1 MMKIKGTHLQIP
13 IGIPNL
19 FQGKLKQTTVI
30 CLKLYSS
37 FFFQNLL
44 ISCQKFP
51 GRKSSL
57 CMTRLRPRIRKIQ
70 IDPINL
76 ILLKNLRQ
84 QSCIHPDKNKIGKL
98 LSCRFQFLS
107 LLQRPKKHTVIHL
120 NSHKISLRMK
130 SCHIHQKTPLPHTNF
145 QKKRSLHS
153 KNLIPLSFKPLRL
166 INYPLTIQNSI
177 LSTRN
182 IS

>member
-1 MMKIKGTHLQIP
+1 MNTTGSASLKYAFGIGYFSKISSCILFPLFLSDHHFYRSVSHRRKLLLIFRHDISLHQLLIMMKIKGTHLQIP

-57 CMTRLRPRIRKIQ
+57 CMTTPSAT
-70 IDPINL
+70 D
-76 ILLKNLRQ
+76 
-84 QSCIHPDKNKIGKL
+84 
-98 LSCRFQFLS
+98 
-107 LLQRPKKHTVIHL
+107 PKK
-120 NSHKISLRMK
+120 NSDRSHQPHPSQK
-130 SCHIHQKTPLPHTNF
+130 SPAAI
-145 QKKRSLHS
+145 LH
-153 KNLIPLSFKPLRL
+153 PPG
-166 INYPLTIQNSI
+166 
-177 LSTRN
+177 
-182 IS
+182 